1 MRFVASKESR
11 HSPDLERW
19 SLRHAASR
27 PVILRLRPGLSLSRL
42 LPQLGGRKR
51 GWLSGIGHSQLA
63 GRIIPSDLFPSAC
76 ILPQAKG
83 DGQVVQHRS
92 FSALSPCSLLRAEQ
106 IETLS
111 DEESR
116 EGD

>member
-1 MRFVASKESR
+1 MVIPPCCFTTCN
-11 HSPDLERW
+11 P
-19 SLRHAASR
+19 AAPSWPP
-27 PVILRLRPGLSLSRL
+27 PVKIT
-42 LPQLGGRKR
+42 PQLGGRKR

-92 FSALSPCSLLRAEQ
+92 FSALSPCSLLRAERT
-106 IETLS
+106 ETLS